1 MKRWIEIKKVLHL
14 SMLYQKKK
22 NAICTKQIYYYY
34 SIKQSQFF
42 FYFFFYFELNNL
54 NFPFIFSFIL
64 NLFLATLNYIKSYV
78 CFYILKI
85 FLKKNIFFP
94 FWIVLIILN
103 YIKSYVCFYI
113 LKAFLKKIKLFIFL
127 FYFKL
132 ILFYVLKLFW
142 HVNIK
147 INFLK

>member
-1 MKRWIEIKKVLHL
+1 MKKCLLLLEITCQRIILQSLLPTTLFRNNEIDSKRCSYEEMVGGKEGSSLINTL
-14 SMLYQKKK
+14 SPKKK
-22 NAICTKQIYYYY
+22 KKKIAICTKQIYYYY

-85 FLKKNIFFP
+85 FLKKNIFFS
-94 FWIVLIILN
+94 F
-103 YIKSYVCFYI
+103 
-113 LKAFLKKIKLFIFL
+113 
-127 FYFKL
+127 
-132 ILFYVLKLFW
+132 
-142 HVNIK
+142 
-147 INFLK
+147 